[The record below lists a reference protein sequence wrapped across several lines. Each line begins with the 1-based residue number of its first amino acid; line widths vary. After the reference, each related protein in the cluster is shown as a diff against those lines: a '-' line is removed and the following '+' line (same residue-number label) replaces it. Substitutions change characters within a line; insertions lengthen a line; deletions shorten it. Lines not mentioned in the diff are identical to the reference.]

1 MSSGSRPP
9 PLPGRWTTWWIA
21 GGVFVVLLALFGGL
35 YAALGALSGPIKS
48 LYGYV
53 SGYPSFPN
61 CRTTITREAKLG
73 PVWYR
78 VVDVKCPGDTMH
90 FVYVKRGTG
99 PGIFAI
105 PAFFSAGS
113 PVPVSVRQTPDG
125 DFEILLSEPLADGR
139 SALPLK
145 SEEIAVPTARI
156 FDHGRETSS
165 QLMKY

>member
-78 VVDVKCPGDTMH
+78 VVDVNCPGDTMH

-99 PGIFAI
+99 PGFFAI

-113 PVPVSVRQTPDG
+113 PVPVSVRQT
-125 DFEILLSEPLADGR
+125 ADG
-139 SALPLK
+139 L
-145 SEEIAVPTARI
+145 
-156 FDHGRETSS
+156 
-165 QLMKY
+165 

>member
-1 MSSGSRPP
+1 MDPKARAAQYRGENNHVIREPAATAARP
-9 PLPGRWTTWWIA
+9 LDHLVDRRR
-21 GGVFVVLLALFGGL
+21 GVCRALALFGGL
-35 YAALGALSGPIKS
+35 CAALGALSGPIKS

-78 VVDVKCPGDTMH
+78 VVDVNCPGDTMH

-99 PGIFAI
+99 PGFFAI

-113 PVPVSVRQTPDG
+113 PVPVSVRQT
-125 DFEILLSEPLADGR
+125 ADG
-139 SALPLK
+139 L
-145 SEEIAVPTARI
+145 
-156 FDHGRETSS
+156 
-165 QLMKY
+165 